1 MKAKCKPT
9 YFFFCF
15 HPRFDTGT
23 WSIAGSFACAVVFA
37 AMFVMSLSYSAPK
50 CICSQI
56 WEHIDILPTVYK
68 VLYVLILLYFAAL
81 LVTSTLAI
89 YGTFNAQYKKLPP
102 FIIMMIFTELATFG
116 ASIYIFVQLA
126 YIDQY
131 LLFDNDTYWNMAKMV
146 LKEDLVTNLEQ
157 MMSTVSILLKQF
169 LNLDMGESLNLDML
183 MDAALKDGVLV
194 VLGGMKRMMKFSAI
208 LMLLG
213 INSFFI
219 TCIMVMASHYKRL
232 KGGKLR
238 TYSGVPSLVIH
249 KGVLSTS
256 ARSTASD
263 SLSDDCSGTPLK
275 QIKRMR
281 SSDYSNSPRSI
292 KRLYNLNS
300 LDVEKQ
306 FPKGD
311 VL

>member
-1 MKAKCKPT
+1 MKPKCKAT

-23 WSIAGSFACAVVFA
+23 WSIAASFACAVIFA
-37 AMFVMSLSYSAPK
+37 AMFVLSLSYSAPK
-50 CICSQI
+50 CLCPQI
-56 WEHIDILPTVYK
+56 WEHVDILPTVYK
-68 VLYVLILLYFAAL
+68 VLYVFVLLYFGAL
-81 LVTSTLAI
+81 LIASLLAI
-89 YGTFNAQYKKLPP
+89 YGTFNAQFRKLPP
-102 FIIMMIFTELATFG
+102 FLVLMIFTELATIG
-116 ASIYIFVQLA
+116 GSIYVFVQLA
-126 YIDQY
+126 NIDQY

-157 MMSTVSILLKQF
+157 MMTTVSILLKNF

-208 LMLLG
+208 LMLIG
-213 INSFFI
+213 INFFFI
-219 TCIMVMASHYKRL
+219 TSILVVASHYRRL
-232 KGGKLR
+232 KEGILR
-238 TYSGVPSLVIH
+238 TYSGVPGLVIH
-249 KGVLSTS
+249 KAVLSNS

-275 QIKRMR
+275 QMKRMR
-281 SSDYSNSPRSI
+281 SSDYSSSPRST
-292 KRLYNLNS
+292 KRLYNHSNM
-300 LDVEKQ
+300 DVEKK

-311 VL
+311 FL